1 MKIFHVPSQYAM
13 PHLRNNSGNIINNAS
28 IAAHI
33 GQQGAVDYVSTKV
46 SSSLDLESKT

>member
-1 MKIFHVPSQYAM
+1 M

-46 SSSLDLESKT
+46 SWGVKRKFITARQ